1 MVIVDEFLILFLL
14 RGPFA
19 GGDVTHTIGSTHQ
32 GGDEGRGRRPC
43 ARVGRGSGWGWGRR
57 EMSPISLTLDTT
69 SMEKCYGI
77 RHWYLFIPHFHWDIG
92 IGT

>member
-1 MVIVDEFLILFLL
+1 MIMVIADEFLLILFLL

-32 GGDEGRGRRPC
+32 GRDEGRGRRRC
-43 ARVGRGSGWGWGRR
+43 ADGRKRYGDGDDQW

-69 SMEKCYGI
+69 
-77 RHWYLFIPHFHWDIG
+77 
-92 IGT
+92 

>member
-32 GGDEGRGRRPC
+32 GGDEGCGRRRC
-43 ARVGRGSGWGWGRR
+43 AVGRKSWGWGRP
-57 EMSPISLTLDTT
+57 MGNVSHLPN
-69 SMEKCYGI
+69 I
-77 RHWYLFIPHFHWDIG
+77 RYHINGPNYEIHRNSHPPWFSKG
-92 IGT
+92 AVS